1 MIKNENRKV
10 LVYILNHNY
19 SKFLKRSIDSV
30 LKQSYRNFNIL
41 IIDDG
46 SIDASKNILK
56 KYENLTNIKIIY
68 QKKMGMIKSIINAV
82 KNSRNEFFVRL
93 DADDWLHKDYLKETM
108 RAMEKNK
115 NIALVF
121 PDYFEVDQSNKLIKR
136 IKRHKFNHKNILLDF
151 PAHGACTLFR
161 RKLFEQTSGYSSKI
175 KAQDG
180 FDIWLKI
187 IKKFKV
193 QNVSKPLFYY
203 RQHQNN
209 LTKNFRRILENRYQ
223 ILENQSD
230 RKNNSSTLA
239 FIPILENES
248 KKLLS
253 FNKFKK
259 QRLIDLTINKA
270 KSSKK
275 IFKIVVST
283 NNDILIKYIQKK
295 YKRFSHKIKIHHRNE
310 KKDKNLAYT
319 LLDYFRNNDE
329 KKIRNLAILT
339 IEYPLTDKK
348 ELDAAINTINIFK
361 ANAVETVT
369 SINSIFYYSSK
380 NGLKI
385 WGNKLLKKERD
396 DIFIRKGGIM
406 IINKKFFLKKKKLIS
421 LDKLAHLLIHPLSSL
436 NYFELND
443 YKNFF

>member
-1 MIKNENRKV
+1 
-10 LVYILNHNY
+10 
-19 SKFLKRSIDSV
+19 
-30 LKQSYRNFNIL
+30 
-41 IIDDG
+41 
-46 SIDASKNILK
+46 
-56 KYENLTNIKIIY
+56 
-68 QKKMGMIKSIINAV
+68 MGMIKSIINAV

-295 YKRFSHKIKIHHRNE
+295 I
-310 KKDKNLAYT
+310 
-319 LLDYFRNNDE
+319 
-329 KKIRNLAILT
+329 
-339 IEYPLTDKK
+339 
-348 ELDAAINTINIFK
+348 
-361 ANAVETVT
+361 
-369 SINSIFYYSSK
+369 
-380 NGLKI
+380 
-385 WGNKLLKKERD
+385 
-396 DIFIRKGGIM
+396 
-406 IINKKFFLKKKKLIS
+406 
-421 LDKLAHLLIHPLSSL
+421 
-436 NYFELND
+436 
-443 YKNFF
+443 